1 MAREVVWAETAFGDL
16 KSIAEYIN
24 RDSAHYAS
32 AFVQEVIDA
41 ARTLSEFAERG
52 RQVPEFDDENFR
64 ELLVRSYRLVYRIE
78 SGRVLVLGV
87 IHGARREGR

>member
-1 MAREVVWAETAFGDL
+1 MAREVAWAESALGDL
-16 KSIAEYIN
+16 ESIAEYIN

-41 ARTLSEFAERG
+41 ALTLSEFAERG
-52 RQVPEFDDENFR
+52 QQVPEFDDENIR
-64 ELLVRSYRLVYRIE
+64 ELLIRSYRLVYRME
-78 SGRVLVLGV
+78 SGRVLILGV